1 MPKWSSQLWIELV
14 YKKSILISSEPSY
27 FLVIDYVKNKQT
39 NKQPVF
45 FKTEYSLRYLKSH
58 SHFHQGMGTPA
69 AEHWQQRYIA
79 DCSDTCANKMEM

>member
-39 NKQPVF
+39 NNLYF
-45 FKTEYSLRYLKSH
+45 SRRSTLY
-58 SHFHQGMGTPA
+58 
-69 AEHWQQRYIA
+69 
-79 DCSDTCANKMEM
+79 DT